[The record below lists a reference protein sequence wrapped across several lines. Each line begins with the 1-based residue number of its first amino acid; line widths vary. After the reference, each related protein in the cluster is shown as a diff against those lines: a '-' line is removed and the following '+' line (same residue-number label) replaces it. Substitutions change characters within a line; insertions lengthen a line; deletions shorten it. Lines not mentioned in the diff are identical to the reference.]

1 MSKTFQLDIITP
13 VKVISVGQVEYLRA
27 PATEGLF
34 GVQAGHASAT
44 ITMGIG
50 EIKVTQ
56 DGKNYFYATNGGFA
70 DINTE
75 GVLLLVETVEDAD
88 SIDRDRAVKSSER
101 AKSFLRN
108 SSKDLKR
115 AQDSLER
122 AKNRLHV
129 AEKYK
134 KN

>member
-13 VKVISVGQVEYLRA
+13 AKVINVGQVEYLRA

-34 GVQAGHASAT
+34 GVQAGHAPAT

-56 DGKNYFYATNGGFA
+56 NGKELFYATNGGFA
-70 DINTE
+70 DIKTE

-88 SIDRDRAVKSSER
+88 TIDKERASKSGER
-101 AKSFLRN
+101 AKSLLN
-108 SSKDLKR
+108 DASND
-115 AQDSLER
+115 LER
-122 AKNRLHV
+122 AQAALNRAKTRLKV
-129 AEKYK
+129 AEKI
-134 KN
+134 

>member
-13 VKVISVGQVEYLRA
+13 IKVISVGQVEYLRA

-34 GVQAGHASAT
+34 GVQAGHAPAT

-56 DGKNYFYATNGGFA
+56 NGKDLFYATNGGFA

-75 GVLLLVETVEDAD
+75 GVLLLVETVEEANT
-88 SIDRDRAVKSSER
+88 IDTNRASESGNR
-101 AKSFLRN
+101 AKSFL
-108 SSKDLKR
+108 KDASNDVER
-115 AQDSLER
+115 AQAALSR
-122 AKNRLHV
+122 AKNRLKV
-129 AEKYK
+129 TEKI
-134 KN
+134 

>member
-13 VKVISVGQVEYLRA
+13 TKVISVGQVEYLRS
-27 PATEGLF
+27 PATNGLF
-34 GVQAGHASAT
+34 GVQAGHAPAT

-56 DGKNYFYATNGGFA
+56 DGKNIFYATNGGFA

-88 SIDRDRAVKSSER
+88 SIDKNRATKSSER
-101 AKSFLRN
+101 AKSFLKD
-108 SSKDLKR
+108 SSNDLER
-115 AQDSLER
+115 AQDALER
-122 AKNRLHV
+122 AKNRLKV
-129 AEKYK
+129 AEKI
-134 KN
+134 

>member
-13 VKVISVGQVEYLRA
+13 AKVISVGQVEYLRA

-34 GVQAGHASAT
+34 GVQAGHAPAT

-56 DGKNYFYATNGGFA
+56 NGKELFYATNGGFA

-75 GVLLLVETVEDAD
+75 GVLLLVETVEDAN
-88 SIDRDRAVKSSER
+88 SIDKKRASESGER
-101 AKSFLRN
+101 AKSLLKD
-108 SSKDLKR
+108 SSNDLER
-115 AQDSLER
+115 AQAALNR
-122 AKNRLHV
+122 AKNRLKV
-129 AEKYK
+129 ANKI
-134 KN
+134 

>member
-13 VKVISVGQVEYLRA
+13 TKVVSVGQVEYLRA

-34 GVQAGHASAT
+34 GVQAGHAPAT

-56 DGKNYFYATNGGFA
+56 NGKELFYATNGGFA

-75 GVLLLVETVEDAD
+75 GVLLLVETVEDSN
-88 SIDRDRAVKSSER
+88 SINKKRASESGER
-101 AKSFLRN
+101 AKSLL
-108 SSKDLKR
+108 KDTSNDLER
-115 AQDSLER
+115 AQTALNR
-122 AKNRLHV
+122 AKNRLKV
-129 AEKYK
+129 AEKI
-134 KN
+134 

>member
-13 VKVISVGQVEYLRA
+13 TKVISVGQVEYLRS
-27 PATEGLF
+27 PATNGLF
-34 GVQAGHASAT
+34 GVQAGHAPAT

-56 DGKNYFYATNGGFA
+56 DGKNIFYATNGGFA

-88 SIDRDRAVKSSER
+88 SIDKDRATKSSER
-101 AKSFLRN
+101 AKSFLKD
-108 SSKDLKR
+108 SSNDLER
-115 AQDSLER
+115 AQDALER
-122 AKNRLHV
+122 AKNRLKV
-129 AEKYK
+129 AEKI
-134 KN
+134 

>member
-13 VKVISVGQVEYLRA
+13 AKVISVGQVEYLRA

-34 GVQAGHASAT
+34 GVQAGHAPAT

-56 DGKNYFYATNGGFA
+56 NGKELFYATNGGFA

-75 GVLLLVETVEDAD
+75 GLLLLVEAVEDANT
-88 SIDRDRAVKSSER
+88 IDKKRASESGER
-101 AKSFLRN
+101 AKSLL
-108 SSKDLKR
+108 KDASNDLER
-115 AQDSLER
+115 AQVALNR
-122 AKNRLHV
+122 AKNRLKV
-129 AEKYK
+129 AEKI
-134 KN
+134 